1 MRGFVVPVQP
11 FATAALRRSV
21 AAWLA
26 VRIFVAVAIVFA
38 SELLGLVPPPHP
50 VFLSPGAALTVVLIV
65 AALGLLDAH
74 RRNEDLFLANL
85 GVSRSQIVVTAA
97 IPALVF
103 ELVLLVGRQL

>member
-1 MRGFVVPVQP
+1 MGGFVVRIRP
-11 FATAALRRSV
+11 FATAVLYRSV
-21 AAWLA
+21 LAWLG
-26 VRIFVAVAIVFA
+26 VRAFVAVVIVFVG
-38 SELLGLVPPPHP
+38 GLIVPPPHP
-50 VFLSPGAALTVVLIV
+50 VLLTPGAALTVVLIV

-103 ELVLLVGRQL
+103 ELVLLVGRQR